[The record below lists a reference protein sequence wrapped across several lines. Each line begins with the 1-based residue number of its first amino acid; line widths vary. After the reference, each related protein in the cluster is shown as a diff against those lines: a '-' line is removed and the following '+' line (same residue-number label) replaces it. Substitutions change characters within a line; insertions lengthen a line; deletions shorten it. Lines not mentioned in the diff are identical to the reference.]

1 MNSDPHTSE
10 SPPPTLADL
19 LESRHED
26 IIQRWTGRL
35 REGLAPTQ
43 RTQAEL
49 EDHIGEYLW
58 EMARVLRRQTAAGA
72 EPLPEWL
79 PVAREHGSQR
89 MRIGFDVQALVRE
102 YHVLR
107 ESILDL
113 VEETGVRVTLGE
125 VRTLSAFITT
135 GIAEGVDEYLRQRD
149 AVQRPS
155 EERLRAMLDQA
166 PAAIFTKDSEGRYLY
181 SNHYQQRLVGRP
193 LEEIVGRDDTALF
206 PRPLADALRL
216 HDAQVLEGHTRTFEE
231 VVEFDTGPRTYLSTK
246 FPLPG
251 GEGLPAAL
259 GGISL
264 DITARKQAEQ
274 ALRESEERFRLLVEG
289 VEDYAIH
296 LLDTEGRI
304 ISWNT
309 GAERIMGYTQRE
321 VLGRHIA
328 LFHPPEERD
337 AGQPE
342 QCLQTA
348 VTRGHCRMEG
358 QRVRKDG
365 GRFWAEFVVTALR
378 DEAGVL
384 RGFSQFT
391 RDISRRKRAEQAQTF
406 FLEAGTLLSQSLD
419 VASTLRKISS
429 LAVRHLCDYC
439 MVDLLGEDGQ
449 LHRLELAA
457 RDPSAQDLI
466 ERARPYPPLMG
477 SGSPVSQALENG
489 EALAVPELTPAWL
502 DASARN
508 AEHRA
513 ILEAL
518 GPKSVALVP
527 LVARGRRLGIINL
540 AWLRPH
546 TVRGFAE
553 DLEVA
558 RGLADR
564 AAVAID
570 NARLYQQAQEAV
582 RVREDVVAIV
592 SHDLRNPLNA
602 ISLSATLLER
612 EAVNERTTRA
622 ARRITAAAERASG
635 MIRDLLDFTQARV
648 GGGIPIHPRPLDFH
662 EHVRRVV
669 EEVRLAWPGRR
680 IDIQASGEGQGEAD
694 EGRLAQVVTNLVGNA
709 LQHSPPGTPVRVST
723 RGVDSSLLM
732 EVHNEGPAITAEL
745 LPMLFEPYRR
755 GAEAGPGRGS
765 LGLGLYITRQI
776 VLGHGGSVDV
786 RSTPEDG
793 TTFTVRL
800 PRSRPPA

>member
-1 MNSDPHTSE
+1 MNFDPHTSE

-89 MRIGFDVQALVRE
+89 LRIGFDVQSLVRE

-125 VRTLSAFITT
+125 VRALSAFITT

-149 AVQRPS
+149 AVQRLS

-166 PAAIFTKDSEGRYLY
+166 PAAIFAKDAEGRYLY
-181 SNHYQQRLVGRP
+181 GNRYQQRLVGRP
-193 LEEIVGRDDTALF
+193 LGEILGRDDAALF
-206 PRPLADALRL
+206 PRPLAEALRL

-231 VVEFDTGPRTYLSTK
+231 VIEFDTGPRTYLSTK

-251 GEGLPAAL
+251 GEGLPTAL
-259 GGISL
+259 GGISV

-289 VEDYAIH
+289 VEDYAVY

-304 ISWNT
+304 LSWNT

-328 LFHPPEERD
+328 LFHPPEELNT
-337 AGQPE
+337 GQPD
-342 QCLQTA
+342 QCLRTA

-365 GRFWAEFVVTALR
+365 SRFWAEFVVTALR

-391 RDISRRKRAEQAQTF
+391 RDIARRKRAEQAQSF

-419 VASTLRKISS
+419 VANTLRKITS

-457 RDPSAQDLI
+457 RDPAAQALI

-477 SGSPVSQALENG
+477 SGSPVSRALENG

-508 AEHRA
+508 TEHRA

-540 AWLRPH
+540 AWTRSH
-546 TVRGFAE
+546 TVGGFAE

-570 NARLYQQAQEAV
+570 NAQLYQQAQEAV

-612 EAVNERTTRA
+612 EAVNERTTRT
-622 ARRITAAAERASG
+622 ARRITEAAERASG

-680 IDIQASGEGQGEAD
+680 IDFQASGEGQGEAD

-786 RSTPEDG
+786 RSSPEDG